1 MFGKLFKGD
10 PRARAGFDAT
20 KRVLMLGFLT
30 LILMLPL
37 EMIHGLIAERAG
49 RRAETEAEIAAQ
61 WGGAQRVAGPVLVVP
76 YLYRT
81 SPDDERSPTERGYAY
96 FLPDTLNITGSLATE
111 RRYRSVYE
119 LLVYAGDLTLGG
131 TLPQPDFGDTAVAET
146 AILWSEATLLLGV
159 ADMGGVRDLSVTL
172 DGQRVEAKPGL
183 GRVPLFP
190 EGASVRL
197 DKLVSAETAP
207 RKFSIRLALD
217 GTSSLE
223 FLPFGQKTEVAITAD
238 WPHPDFA
245 GNFLPVER
253 NIGATGFTSRWKV
266 SALARGYRQFW
277 LSQDL
282 DFSTLDPAAFG
293 VRLVEP
299 GDAYQQADRI
309 GKYGVLVLALTFAT
323 IFVFGVLKSTRT
335 HFVQYLMV
343 GAAVALFYL
352 LLLALAEQMAFALA
366 YLVAALAVL
375 LLNGLYV
382 GRTVSRAAGAVLA
395 ALLAVVYGFLYVLLQ
410 AESLSLLMGA
420 IGLFV
425 TLALAMYLTRNVDWY
440 GFGTKSARP
449 DEGALAAGGA

>member
-1 MFGKLFKGD
+1 MFGRVFKGEWRSR
-10 PRARAGFDAT
+10 PGFDAT
-20 KRVLMLGFLT
+20 KRVLMLGLLT
-30 LILMLPL
+30 LLLMWPL
-37 EMIHGLIAERAG
+37 EMIRALIAERALRG
-49 RRAETEAEIAAQ
+49 AEVEAEIAAQ
-61 WGGAQRVAGPVLVVP
+61 WGGAQRIAGPVLAVP
-76 YLYRT
+76 YLYRIL
-81 SPDDERSPTERGYAY
+81 PDDERSPTERGYAY
-96 FLPDTLNITGSLATE
+96 FLPDTLNITGTLATE
-111 RRYRSVYE
+111 RRHRSVYE
-119 LLVYAGDLTLGG
+119 VLVYAGDLTLGG

-159 ADMGGVRDLSVTL
+159 ADMGGVRDLAVTL

-190 EGASVRL
+190 AGVSVRL
-197 DKLVSAETAP
+197 DKLVSAETGP
-207 RKFSIRLALD
+207 RKFSIRLRFD
-217 GTSSLE
+217 GTGSLE
-223 FLPFGQKTEVAITAD
+223 FLPFGKQTEVAITAD

-245 GNFLPVER
+245 GSFLPVER
-253 NIGATGFTSRWKV
+253 NIGAGGFTSRWQV
-266 SALARGYRQFW
+266 SALARGYRQAW

-323 IFVFGVLKSTRT
+323 IFVFGVLRSTRT

-343 GAAVALFYL
+343 GAAIALFYL
-352 LLLALAEQMAFALA
+352 LLLALAEQLAFPRA
-366 YLVAALAVL
+366 YLAAALAVL

-382 GRTVSRAAGAVLA
+382 GRTVSRAAGATLALLLA
-395 ALLAVVYGFLYVLLQ
+395 AVYGFLYVLLQ

-425 TLALAMYLTRNVDWY
+425 VLALAMYLTRNVDWHAL
-440 GFGTKSARP
+440 GGKPANGSTNATMA
-449 DEGALAAGGA
+449 GA